1 MSQTMTAPAGRLGH
15 LDALR
20 GFALLGIAL
29 MNVEFFTTPLAD
41 MGQGVGA
48 GQGPLDRA
56 ADWLVYVLVQGKFW
70 SLFSLLFGMGFVLML
85 DRAHAAGARFVPTY
99 LRRCLGL
106 LAIGLAHA
114 LLVWAGDILVSYA
127 LGALVLLL
135 VFRNTSAGTM
145 LAWGI
150 ALWVLP
156 VGMYVMGGVA
166 MAQAGPEQ
174 LASFE
179 LAPAFME
186 QLRAQELAAYS
197 AGSWAEATAARIG
210 FLHRMLPNEL
220 FLLPIL
226 VGVFLVGGWLAR
238 SGVVLDPR
246 AHRRSLLRL
255 AMAGCIVGGLLTA
268 GSLRLTASPV
278 LEGPGAGEALL
289 AAGLH
294 LAGGLPLALAYA
306 ATFLLLATRAGPV
319 TGVLAPAGRM
329 ALTNYLLQ
337 SLVGTWIFYGHGL
350 GLWGEV
356 GRAGQVAGVLTF
368 FALQVAASHWWLAR
382 FHQGPVEWA
391 WRVFTYGRRMPLRRE
406 AVAGAA

>member
-70 SLFSLLFGMGFVLML
+70 GLFSLMFGMGFVLML
-85 DRAHAAGARFVPTY
+85 DRARAASTRFVPTY
-99 LRRCLGL
+99 LRRCVGL
-106 LAIGLAHA
+106 LVIGLVHA

-127 LGALVLLL
+127 LGALVLLVL
-135 VFRNTSAGTM
+135 FRHAGAETM

-156 VGMYVMGGVA
+156 VGMYVMGGAA
-166 MAQAGPEQ
+166 MAHAGPEE

-179 LAPAFME
+179 FTPVFME

-197 AGSWAEATAARIG
+197 TGSWAEATTARAG
-210 FLHRMLPNEL
+210 FLYRMLPNEL

-226 VGVFLVGGWLAR
+226 VGVFLVGGWLVR
-238 SGVVLDPR
+238 SGAVLDPR
-246 AHRRSLLRL
+246 AHRARLLRL
-255 AMAGCIVGGLLTA
+255 AIAGYVVGGLLTA

-278 LEGPGAGEALL
+278 LEGPAAGEALL
-289 AAGLH
+289 ATGLH

-306 ATFLLLATRAGPV
+306 ATFLLLATRSGSRA
-319 TGVLAPAGRM
+319 GVLAPAGRM